1 MLLSNNLLSHIHT
14 YAYII
19 IPKLLIYSILLHH
32 YTIKLLT
39 ILSNTVS
46 YLLKA
51 YSTYNYRNISLA
63 YNFSA
68 WCLCTFVFPSIQAS
82 SIYLFFVW
90 SLSQPTSSLGF
101 THPVLKRK
109 DIQLLIRLWSGK
121 KNSLWFSSLPSS
133 YNSIKEAVDQLM
145 WILSIN
151 HKA

>member
-19 IPKLLIYSILLHH
+19 ILKLLIYSILLHH

-82 SIYLFFVW
+82 SIYLFFCLVFI
-90 SLSQPTSSLGF
+90 PTHKFSGF
-101 THPVLKRK
+101 YP
-109 DIQLLIRLWSGK
+109 
-121 KNSLWFSSLPSS
+121 PSS
-133 YNSIKEAVDQLM
+133 EEERHPAADQAVE
-145 WILSIN
+145 W
-151 HKA
+151 KKK